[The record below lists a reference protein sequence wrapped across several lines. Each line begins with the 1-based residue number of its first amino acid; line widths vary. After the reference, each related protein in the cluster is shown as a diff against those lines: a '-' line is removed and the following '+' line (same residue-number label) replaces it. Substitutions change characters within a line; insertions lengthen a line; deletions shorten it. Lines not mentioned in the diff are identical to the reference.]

1 MAGLKLFHANKIYE
15 GGVHALKD
23 FCLDVE
29 DKEFVV
35 FVGPSGCGKSTA
47 LRMIAGLEK
56 ITSGDIYIGDRL
68 VNGLPAKDR
77 NISMVF
83 QSYALFPNMSVYDN
97 ISFGLRMHGV
107 DKEVIKQKV
116 EEVAHL
122 LSLTDYLKRRPS
134 QLSGGQRQRVALG
147 RAIVR
152 NPDLFLLD
160 EPLSNLDAK
169 LRNKM
174 RSEILALHDRLGAT
188 FIYVTH
194 DQTEAMTM
202 GDKIVVMQAGEIMQV
217 GSPKSLYRYPANK
230 FVAGF
235 LGTPQMNFLEGEI
248 EVGDD
253 ICVNTKVGR
262 FPLNEEQILRLDEDF
277 KVRGKKVI
285 LGIRPEHIST
295 TRKKQSDIELSGKVV
310 VSEEL
315 CTHTV
320 VYAEA
325 NEKEIIGYGKSGEHL
340 VGQEIALFADME
352 ELHLFDS
359 VTEKTILPQ
368 YSERITV
375 DAVKRGNILEI
386 LGGEVVLSNL
396 QAESIDDGAIKV
408 VVPYDAITEGN
419 IPFKLVKKLE
429 VEKAEVSMLE
439 AEGVRFY
446 AKGDFNEVQTLGLIG
461 SKLELIGEGR
471 VSAIKDSE
479 IFTFT
484 FSKRREKEGN
494 KLIEKHFCNIEGVE
508 VESFYNFNKKMYRLG
523 RDIFRKAF
531 DMKISMDNLRLAVE
545 NEPYPCVKARVASV
559 ANFGDIEYS
568 EVVIGTKSLFV
579 KGGLPYDQVV
589 TLAIDLDNVSVLVE
603 NTDTILF

>member
-107 DKEVIKQKV
+107 DKEVIAEKV
-116 EEVAHL
+116 EDVAHL

-235 LGTPQMNFLEGEI
+235 LGTPQMNFWEGEI
-248 EVGDD
+248 EVGDG
-253 ICVNTKVGR
+253 ICVNTGVGR
-262 FPLNEEQILRLDEDF
+262 FPLNEEQILRLDEEA
-277 KVRGKKVI
+277 KVSGKKVI

-295 TRKKQSDIELSGKVV
+295 CRKKQSDIELSGKIV

-320 VYAEA
+320 VYAES
-325 NEKEIIGYGKSGEHL
+325 NGEEIIGYGKSGESL
-340 VGQEIALFADME
+340 VGQEIALFADE
-352 ELHLFDS
+352 GEIHLFDS
-359 VTEKTILPQ
+359 VTEKTILPEF
-368 YSERITV
+368 SRKITV
-375 DAVKRGNILEI
+375 NAVKKGNVLEI
-386 LGGEVVLSNL
+386 LGGECRLSDL
-396 QAESIDDGAIKV
+396 QAESIDDGEIKV
-408 VVPYDAITEGN
+408 VLPYDAITEGN
-419 IPFKLVKKLE
+419 IPFKLVKSLE
-429 VEKAEVSMLE
+429 VEKNVVSMLE
-439 AEGVRFY
+439 ANGIRFY
-446 AKGDFNEVQTLGLIG
+446 AKGDLRDASSFGIIG
-461 SKLELIGEGR
+461 SKLELIGESR
-471 VSAIKDSE
+471 VPSIKESE

-484 FSKRREKEGN
+484 FSKRLEKEG
-494 KLIEKHFCNIEGVE
+494 KKPIEKHFCNIEGME

-531 DMKISMDNLRLAVE
+531 DMKISMDNLRLARD
-545 NEPYPCVKARVASV
+545 NEPYPCIKAMVRCVAS
-559 ANFGDIEYS
+559 FGDVQYS
-568 EVVIGTKSLFV
+568 EVVIGTKSVFV
-579 KGGLPYDQVV
+579 RGGLPYDQEV